1 MDYPNKTW
9 LTTANMLCQPQ
20 PRKCARNTVTGEDS
34 SDVGEDELNEDL
46 ELDEWDHVDLPVD
59 AGQYFG

>member
-1 MDYPNKTW
+1 MVDNCHLLYQS
-9 LTTANMLCQPQ
+9 L

>member
-1 MDYPNKTW
+1 
-9 LTTANMLCQPQ
+9 MLCQPQ